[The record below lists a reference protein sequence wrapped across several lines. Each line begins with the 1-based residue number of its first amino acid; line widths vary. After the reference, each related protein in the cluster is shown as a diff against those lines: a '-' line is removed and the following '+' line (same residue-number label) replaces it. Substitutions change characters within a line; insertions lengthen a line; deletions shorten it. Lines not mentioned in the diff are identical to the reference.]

1 MPSLLDTHGPK
12 AAETANLWWL
22 MFWISAAVFV
32 LVLALLAIALAR
44 QIRPPATDARG
55 LVRLSRLD
63 GLTANGLVIAI
74 GLVLPA
80 AVMVLLLIADL
91 RSLAVLASPATP
103 ARVTVQIKAHQFWWE
118 VRYAE
123 AQVTTANEIH
133 VPVGEPVQLQITAE
147 DVIHSVWIPQLMGK
161 LDAIPFQTNTTWLQA
176 DQPGDYL
183 GECAEFCGLQH
194 AHMRFL
200 VLAETQEHFDAWIG
214 AQQQPAASPTD
225 PGGAAGAQA
234 FSRAGCISCH
244 TIRYGDQGIGGTVG
258 PDLTHVGGRRSLA
271 AGTLENSLAA
281 MEGWISNPQAIKPGN
296 IMPAVALDADSLRAL
311 AAYLESLK

>member
-32 LVLALLAIALAR
+32 LVVALLAIAALR

-55 LVRLSRLD
+55 LVHLSRLD

-103 ARVTVQIKAHQFWWE
+103 ARMTVQIKGHQFWWE

-147 DVIHSVWIPQLMGK
+147 DVIHSVWIPQLLGK
-161 LDAIPFQTNTTWLQA
+161 LDAIPLQTNTTWLQA

-194 AHMRFL
+194 AHMRFQ
-200 VLAETQEHFDAWIG
+200 VVAESADQFGAWLQQ
-214 AQQQPAASPTD
+214 QQQPAAQPTD
-225 PGGAAGAQA
+225 SAGASGAQA

-296 IMPAVALDADSLRAL
+296 TMPAVPLDADSLRAL
-311 AAYLESLK
+311 AAYLVSLK